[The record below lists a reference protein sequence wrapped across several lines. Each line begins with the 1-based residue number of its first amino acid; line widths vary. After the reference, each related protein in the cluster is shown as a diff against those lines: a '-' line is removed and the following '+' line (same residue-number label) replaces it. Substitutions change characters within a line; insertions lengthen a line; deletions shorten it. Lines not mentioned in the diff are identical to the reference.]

1 MQTNSYLGD
10 AKSRS
15 TSDDSAGTIVQ
26 SVDRALMILDIIA
39 TAGGIETLN
48 NISSKLGLNVSTCHH
63 LINTLSR
70 RNYIVRAEGRG
81 AYALG
86 PQVKVIAS
94 SFNSDEDLLR
104 RAERWIDRINEV
116 TGETVH
122 LATMQGDDLVTLVK
136 RDARHAVR
144 VDSGM
149 IGKSAASHATATGK
163 ALLAWMSDDEVNRV
177 LAAKGMRS
185 FTPKTIVDPQALFAD
200 LARVRQIGFS
210 IDHEEFQPHVVCIGA
225 AVIGP
230 GGKPV
235 ASLSASTPIMR
246 ADEEHLGLI
255 RSEVMAAAQALSLFT
270 GAKDE

>member
-1 MQTNSYLGD
+1 MQTNSVLGE

-39 TAGGIETLN
+39 AAGGVETLN
-48 NISSKLGLNVSTCHH
+48 NISSTSGLNVSTCHH
-63 LINTLSR
+63 LINTLSK
-70 RNYIVRAEGRG
+70 RNYVVRAEGRG

-94 SFNSDEDLLR
+94 SFNSEDDLLR
-104 RAERWIDRINEV
+104 RAEPWIDRINEV

-122 LATMQGDDLVTLVK
+122 LAMMQGDDLVTLVK

-149 IGKSAASHATATGK
+149 IGKSAAAHATATGK
-163 ALLAWMSDDEVNRV
+163 ALLAWMSETEVNRV

-185 FTPKTIVDPQALFAD
+185 FTPKTIVDAQALFAD
-200 LARVRQIGFS
+200 LENVRKVGFS

-225 AVIGP
+225 AIVS
-230 GGKPV
+230 GGKAV

-255 RSEVMAAAQALSLFT
+255 RDEVMAAAQALSLFN
-270 GAKDE
+270 GAHND